1 MKGSRS
7 NQIVDLRHFMAGRL
21 DRDQVRRWRE
31 FAEKISWSHYQQDPA
46 WAGVERRGSGM
57 RSRQPFFFW
66 SELDGVIALT
76 ALGVRRRLPVPGRV
90 FWEFSLGPLV
100 CDGVV
105 LDDWLSWLC
114 SALGREA
121 ARVRVQ
127 PAAPLDEGGDDFE
140 TLLERQGFV
149 RRRAMGGWTTLLVDI
164 GRDEDEILAS
174 FRAETRS
181 AIRKSA
187 RRGTTVSV
195 ENTPQG
201 WSILSGL
208 EAELERRVP
217 VLEFDE
223 AMMAR
228 IGRFWLNDGAGG
240 TVLVARHDGEPVA
253 AALVIVW
260 GTTAYLPLIPSS
272 RHHKLPTSHPL
283 VWEAIR
289 WARQHGCLAFDLVG
303 YSMMARPGDSLWGIN
318 QFKRGFASIDH
329 LTRSVAIHEK
339 IYSPVV
345 VTSASAVRWTQRR
358 LRRGEESSPAS
369 PQPTSSALSEST
381 LTTPVAGAGDTIK
394 P

>member
-1 MKGSRS
+1 MTGSQSSR
-7 NQIVDLRHFMAGRL
+7 IAGLRHFMAPRL

-31 FAEKISWSHYQQDPA
+31 FAETIDWSHYQQDPA
-46 WAGVERRGSGM
+46 WADVERRGSGT

-76 ALGVRRRLPVPGRV
+76 ALGVRRRLPVPARV
-90 FWEFSLGPLV
+90 FWEFSLGPLAS
-100 CDGVV
+100 DGVV
-105 LDDWLSWLC
+105 LDDWLSWLG

-127 PAAPLDEGGDDFE
+127 PAAPLDQGGDDFE

-149 RRRAMGGWTTLLVDI
+149 RCRAMGSWTTLLVDI

-174 FRAETRS
+174 FRAETRN

-187 RRGTTVSV
+187 RRGTTVGV
-195 ENTPQG
+195 ENTPEG
-201 WSILSGL
+201 WSILSEL
-208 EAELERRVP
+208 EDELERQISIVDRDSG
-217 VLEFDE
+217 F
-223 AMMAR
+223 MAR
-228 IGRFWLNDGAGG
+228 VGRYWLKDGAG

-260 GTTAYLPLIPSS
+260 GSTAYLPLLPTS
-272 RHHKLPTSHPL
+272 RHHKLPTSHLL
-283 VWEAIR
+283 VWEAMR

-303 YSMMARPGDSLWGIN
+303 YSMMARPGDPSWGIN
-318 QFKRGFASIDH
+318 QFKRGFAGIEH

-339 IYSPVV
+339 VCSRMVV
-345 VTSASAVRWTQRR
+345 GSANAVRWAQLR
-358 LRRGEESSPAS
+358 LRRGEESAPAGRRPAS
-369 PQPTSSALSEST
+369 PAASEST
-381 LTTPVAGAGDTIK
+381 SATPVSGVGNTHR